1 MSILLLLFSVQL
13 YNYYQWITFDSIEF
27 EKQYMKEIDAKESYD
42 KIQAY
47 TILFTIIPYCRF
59 LFINLI

>member
-1 MSILLLLFSVQL
+1 MKFTLILQL

-27 EKQYMKEIDAKESYD
+27 EKQYMKEIDAKDYD